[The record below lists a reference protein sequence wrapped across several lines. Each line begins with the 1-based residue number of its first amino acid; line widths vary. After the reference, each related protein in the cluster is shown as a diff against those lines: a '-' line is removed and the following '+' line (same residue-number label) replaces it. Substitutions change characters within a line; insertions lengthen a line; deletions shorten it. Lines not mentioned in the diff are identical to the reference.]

1 MALAKTINWGP
12 PLNQRG
18 QGAVEAI
25 LALPVFLTLVCL
37 VFQLFFLGIAQIQLQ
52 YAAFYA
58 ARVGAVHGADLN
70 RMKQTVTSIL
80 ARSPG
85 LLSISRDHFE
95 IEIIDDL
102 GNEKKNSVPSVE
114 QPAGTPLMV
123 RVHWHYPLTIPLA
136 DAFSLKNSKFPVPG
150 RPSVHLKASWAM
162 TMFGSISEDHSDA
175 KSPQP

>member
-1 MALAKTINWGP
+1 MALAKTINSGP

-37 VFQLFFLGIAQIQLQ
+37 IFQLFFLGIAQIQLQ

-58 ARVGAVHGADLN
+58 ARVGAVNASDEKEM
-70 RMKQTVTSIL
+70 RRTVKRIL

-85 LLSISRDHFE
+85 LVSLPDRSYEVE
-95 IEIIDDL
+95 IL
-102 GNEKKNSVPSVE
+102 GTQENSGAGSKTTG
-114 QPAGTPLMV
+114 QPAVNALKV

-136 DAFSLKNSKFPVPG
+136 DTFSRNNNIFPVLG

-162 TMFGSISEDHSDA
+162 TMFGSISGDQNNA
-175 KSPQP
+175 KSPHL